1 MKCGEYVRLPLPNE
15 WRSNIM
21 RPERFRAESIVSL
34 LQKQRVATMDRI
46 KDALGTRV
54 DMTVFRKLRQIAYVR
69 SYSDRGKY
77 YALRERA
84 DFDARGLWTHRGV
97 RFSQFGSLVNTV
109 EQFALRADRGCA
121 ASELVAE
128 LGVEVNGPLVQL
140 ARSGRLRRERVAGV
154 YVYGSPTKTRHAE
167 QIATR
172 QQESTERILGA
183 TRAKEVT
190 TTDEAKAAILLFMS
204 VLDEKQRRL
213 YAGLESMLIGRGGDR
228 RLAELT
234 GLDVHTIGKGR
245 KELQEG
251 DLDSGSI
258 RRSGG
263 GRKLVEKKR
272 QTSSKRSQG

>member
-1 MKCGEYVRLPLPNE
+1 
-15 WRSNIM
+15 M

-34 LQKQRVATMDRI
+34 LRKQRVATLDKI

-54 DMTVFRKLRQIAYVR
+54 DMTVFRKLRQIEYVR

-84 DFDARGLWTHRGV
+84 DFNARGLWAHRGV
-97 RFSQFGSLVNTV
+97 RFSQFGSLVDTV
-109 EQFALRADRGCA
+109 EQFAIRADHGCV
-121 ASELVAE
+121 ASELAAE
-128 LGVEVNGPLVQL
+128 LGVEVNAPLVQL
-140 ARSGRLRRERVAGV
+140 VRSDRLRRARMAGV

-172 QQESTERILGA
+172 QRELAGQVLGVGRAQEV
-183 TRAKEVT
+183 K
-190 TTDEAKAAILLFMS
+190 TTDEARAAIILFMS
-204 VLDEKQRRL
+204 ILDEKQRRL

-245 KELQEG
+245 RELQEQ
-251 DLDSGSI
+251 DLDPERV

-272 QTSSKRSQG
+272 QTSSRRSKS